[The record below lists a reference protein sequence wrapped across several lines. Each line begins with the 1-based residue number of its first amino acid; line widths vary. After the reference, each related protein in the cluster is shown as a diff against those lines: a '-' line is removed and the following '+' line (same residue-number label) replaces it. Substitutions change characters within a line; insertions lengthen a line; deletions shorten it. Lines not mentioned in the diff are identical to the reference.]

1 MCSTTLDW
9 FARRLVESKINFE
22 LLNGFPVPHLGDH
35 LPRIAQIAGLR
46 TARADK
52 RLEDWATAAGT
63 DMKETTSNA
72 DLDAELD
79 ARIACAYGLTQD
91 HVKTIW
97 ETYGPGSAGLP
108 DLAKVLTYMTQYCPG
123 SVGK

>member
-1 MCSTTLDW
+1 
-9 FARRLVESKINFE
+9 VESGLTFE
-22 LLNGFPVPHLGDH
+22 VLNSLPVPRLGDH
-35 LPRIAQIAGLR
+35 LSRIAQIAGLR

-52 RLEDWATAAGT
+52 RLEDWATTVGT
-63 DMKETTSNA
+63 DLKETTSNA

-79 ARIACAYGLTQD
+79 ARIACAYGLSQD

-97 ETYGPGSAGLP
+97 ETYGPGSSGLP
-108 DLAKVLTYMTQYCPG
+108 DLTKVLVYMTQYCPG